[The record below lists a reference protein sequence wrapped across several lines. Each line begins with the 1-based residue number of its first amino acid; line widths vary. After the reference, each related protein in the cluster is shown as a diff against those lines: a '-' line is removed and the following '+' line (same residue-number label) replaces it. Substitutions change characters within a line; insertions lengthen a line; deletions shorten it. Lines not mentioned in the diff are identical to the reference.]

1 MEQNIVGGI
10 ASVPTVDAALNSL
23 IAGGKSIIDLG
34 GPVVVLL
41 LLLSFVALTLI
52 LMKSWHFASLRV
64 GRPVNASHALATW
77 ESGNRRGACVR
88 ADQIP
93 GIPAV
98 LLARAMSALS
108 SGAEEDLVK
117 EDVQRLAVRH
127 LNALRAYMRP
137 LELIAQIAPLLGLFG
152 TVLGMIEAFQ
162 QLQGAGARV
171 DPAVLAG
178 GIWVALLTTAV
189 GLAVAMP
196 VSMAVTMFE
205 SRIAREHAVMED
217 VLTALFTGRPA
228 EHGASQTVEFRDDA
242 DATRMATEEIIRAT

>member
-1 MEQNIVGGI
+1 MEQDIVDGI
-10 ASVPTVDAALNSL
+10 SSVPSADEALNSL
-23 IAGGKSIIDLG
+23 ITGGRSIVDLG
-34 GPVVVLL
+34 GPVVVIL

-52 LMKSWHFASLRV
+52 LMKAWHFTSLRV
-64 GRPVNASHALATW
+64 GRPVNASPALATW
-77 ESGNRRGACVR
+77 ENGNRRGARVR
-88 ADQIP
+88 ADQLP
-93 GIPAV
+93 GIPAI

-108 SGAEEDLVK
+108 SGAEEELVK
-117 EDVQRLAVRH
+117 EDVRRLAVRH
-127 LNALRAYMRP
+127 LTSLRAYMRP

-162 QLQGAGARV
+162 QLQEAGARV

-228 EHGASQTVEFRDDA
+228 EQGANRTEENFDDA
-242 DATRMATEEIIRAT
+242 DTSRLATEEIIRAT